1 MRKKILISLLT
12 AVFVCSTVTP
22 AYADVTEGGT
32 DLSKA
37 AFTDSQKAVPFVS
50 YIYIEDDADNN
61 YNDPNRDVGIDF
73 AGAGEYY
80 LWAHNYQFGD
90 SDSFKQHKVVRM
102 TGELPSTGDYDYYP
116 TLMTSDR
123 KQADGDVYFI
133 AKFNDKDYAMEEL
146 GNGIS
151 PAELDENYNEFIFVG
166 GSYDWVSTKGKKKL
180 DELYTL
186 YHSDTGNISD
196 AAATSIGV
204 DDELFTYW
212 QQKMNADT
220 TIMGWK
226 DEDGNIY
233 DANKMNQ
240 LGYPVTERT
249 HFESTPDSKEGET
262 EEVEGENGVK
272 NTQSSEASAIL
283 VEQKT
288 QPKGVPPLVFVILG
302 IAGIIGAVVI
312 AFIKREKNESDLYID

>member
-1 MRKKILISLLT
+1 M
-12 AVFVCSTVTP
+12 
-22 AYADVTEGGT
+22 
-32 DLSKA
+32 
-37 AFTDSQKAVPFVS
+37 S

-249 HFESTPDSKEGET
+249 HFESGADSKEGET

-272 NTQSSEASAIL
+272 NTQSSEASAIP

-288 QPKGVPPLVFVILG
+288 QSKGVPPLVFVILG
-302 IAGIIGAVVI
+302 ITGIIGAVVI

>member
-12 AVFVCSTVTP
+12 AVFVCSAVTP

-37 AFTDSQKAVPFVS
+37 AFTDSQKVVPFVS

-80 LWAHNYQFGD
+80 LWARNYQFGD

-116 TLMTSDR
+116 TLLTSDR

-133 AKFNDKDYAMEEL
+133 AKFNNKDYTMEEL

-249 HFESTPDSKEGET
+249 HFESAGADSN
-262 EEVEGENGVK
+262 EEEGENGVK
-272 NTQSSEASAIL
+272 NTQSSEASAIP

-288 QPKGVPPLVFVILG
+288 QSKSVPPLVFVILG